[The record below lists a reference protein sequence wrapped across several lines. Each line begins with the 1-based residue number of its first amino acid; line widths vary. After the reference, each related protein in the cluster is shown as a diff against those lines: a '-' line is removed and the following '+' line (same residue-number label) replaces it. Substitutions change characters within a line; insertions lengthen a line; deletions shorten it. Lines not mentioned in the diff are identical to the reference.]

1 MDGEILAM
9 MMKKIDDRK
18 LINGWNL
25 FMFNEIIGKIRLVD
39 LNKASKCFIAY

>member
-9 MMKKIDDRK
+9 IMKKIDDQK

-25 FMFNEIIGKIRLVD
+25 CLFNEMIEKWD
-39 LNKASKCFIAY
+39 

>member
-9 MMKKIDDRK
+9 MMKKIDDQK

-25 FMFNEIIGKIRLVD
+25 FMFNEMIEKMRLVD
-39 LNKASKCFIAY
+39 LNKTS